1 MTKSNKNTLL
11 DAYLTSLTLAL
22 QRDLTTD
29 TFVLK
34 RSMAYLINAI
44 KAIHEIEPKFSRVM
58 LEKLEEFLSSERNTE
73 LQLEA
78 LFAENGKKNYVY
90 NFNMNQLFRFRDTLH
105 ELLGIKKGGPEAS
118 KCPESDD
125 SGDRI
130 LEDEAGATLSVLTH
144 ADELEATLD

>member
-1 MTKSNKNTLL
+1 MAKSNRSTLL

-44 KAIHEIEPKFSRVM
+44 KAIHEIEPNFSRVM
-58 LEKLEEFLSSERNTE
+58 LENLEEFLSSERNTE

-78 LFAENGKKNYVY
+78 LFAESRQKNYIY
-90 NFNMNQLFRFRDTLH
+90 NSNMDQLFRFRDTLH
-105 ELLGIKKGGPEAS
+105 ELLDTKKGGPEAS
-118 KCPESDD
+118 ECPESDG
-125 SGDRI
+125 SGDRV